1 MFSGKWF
8 NTFSLPQNWT
18 LRVDAYGNSEGN
30 NGVAFVK
37 SSWGIDLR
45 VSKRF
50 LDNRLTLNLAA
61 VDIFKTITNSWE
73 MNYGKINFMYDKN
86 IDSRAISL
94 TVSYR
99 FNATSNKYK
108 GQQTSDEIN
117 RLK

>member
-1 MFSGKWF
+1 
-8 NTFSLPQNWT
+8 
-18 LRVDAYGNSEGN
+18 
-30 NGVAFVK
+30 
-37 SSWGIDLR
+37 
-45 VSKRF
+45 